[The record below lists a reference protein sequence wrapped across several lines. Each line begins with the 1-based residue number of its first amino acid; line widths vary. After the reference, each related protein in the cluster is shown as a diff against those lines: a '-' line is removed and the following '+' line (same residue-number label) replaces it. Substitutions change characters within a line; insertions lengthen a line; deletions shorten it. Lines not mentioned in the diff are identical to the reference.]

1 MNQFTC
7 KFHYL
12 LFYCCEEGLWPRELI
27 KEVFILGIFF
37 LEGTRVHNHDG
48 RCMAA
53 ECLDL
58 ILKHE
63 VERLLTGDDMGFW
76 NQWHAFKKTALP
88 NLFQTV
94 PQTEEKAFKNTN
106 LLGPFSFKPQHVYA
120 CIFCVNYWGVVPRI
134 FPRIFPLF

>member
-1 MNQFTC
+1 MSSNNTKIIMSLFYLSSFQCSHLQWWTLWNHSWLTMMNQFTC

-12 LFYCCEEGLWPRELI
+12 LFYCCEEALWPRELI
-27 KEVFILGIFF
+27 KEMFILGVFF
-37 LEGTRVHNHDG
+37 LEDSRVHNHDG

-94 PQTEEKAFKNTN
+94 PQTEE
-106 LLGPFSFKPQHVYA
+106 
-120 CIFCVNYWGVVPRI
+120 
-134 FPRIFPLF
+134 